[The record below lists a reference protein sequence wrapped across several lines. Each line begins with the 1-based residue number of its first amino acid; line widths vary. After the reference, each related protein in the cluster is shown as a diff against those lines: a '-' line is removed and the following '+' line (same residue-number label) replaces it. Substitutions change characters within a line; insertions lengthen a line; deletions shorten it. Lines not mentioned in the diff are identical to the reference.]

1 MVELLLILVVVDL
14 AIKFGRE
21 KKHYEYNPHLDP
33 QLTWAGKKEG
43 TSFDIDTVSVHI
55 HERISTQAKVCSKKT
70 RMDSNYVKYVCRTR
84 ALIILRLLSIGK

>member
-1 MVELLLILVVVDL
+1 MVVLLLILVVVDL

-55 HERISTQAKVCSKKT
+55 HERISTQAILKS
-70 RMDSNYVKYVCRTR
+70 
-84 ALIILRLLSIGK
+84 ALRKQEWIQTTLNMFAEPEL

>member
-55 HERISTQAKVCSKKT
+55 HERISTQAILKS
-70 RMDSNYVKYVCRTR
+70 
-84 ALIILRLLSIGK
+84 ALRKQEWIQTTLNMFAEPEL